1 MKKLFFIFTVNLI
14 FSFLLF
20 LSLRLK
26 ILDGDY
32 KFNYLL
38 FFIFCLVLI
47 WSLLF
52 INKSKLLI
60 VFTNIYIIL
69 IINFLLTPFF
79 FQKTFDVPVRMPNYI
94 EEIEY
99 KGEYFKG
106 LWSGKHIITTD
117 EKGFRT
123 TSKINY
129 KKKDKEVFR
138 ILTIGAS
145 TTEENGT
152 DDNKTWSA
160 IVAKNI
166 NSLTNKKVELIN
178 TGLSGLRAKHHYLSL
193 LRSKNLNPDLVIFL
207 VGINDWNHHINN
219 RHLDFIFPYIE
230 INFNFDH
237 SILSKI
243 SDNIR
248 KQLERKLNL
257 KFKKEI
263 KRTFPAGSKIEDRN
277 IDGKIYKYS
286 YTTDKKFEDWL
297 KPISNSLSRQTI
309 VNYNPKDVFDEYKN
323 WIRLIYKECKKN
335 FTCIILNQPN
345 AYDFNADENL
355 KKRFWMTPPYEDYTI
370 SFNDLVNIA
379 NLYNNWILEEAKKE
393 KIFACDLASD
403 FKPTM
408 EYFID
413 DCHFSENGSKFASTH
428 ITNCIKKFDII
439 N

>member
-1 MKKLFFIFTVNLI
+1 M
-14 FSFLLF
+14 
-20 LSLRLK
+20 
-26 ILDGDY
+26 
-32 KFNYLL
+32 
-38 FFIFCLVLI
+38 
-47 WSLLF
+47 
-52 INKSKLLI
+52 
-60 VFTNIYIIL
+60 
-69 IINFLLTPFF
+69 
-79 FQKTFDVPVRMPNYI
+79 
-94 EEIEY
+94 
-99 KGEYFKG
+99 
-106 LWSGKHIITTD
+106 
-117 EKGFRT
+117 
-123 TSKINY
+123 
-129 KKKDKEVFR
+129 
-138 ILTIGAS
+138 
-145 TTEENGT
+145 
-152 DDNKTWSA
+152 
-160 IVAKNI
+160 
-166 NSLTNKKVELIN
+166 
-178 TGLSGLRAKHHYLSL
+178 RAKHHYLSL